1 MGEPIISFE
10 HVSKRYGDV
19 LAVDDMSFDVRAGEI
34 LGLLGP
40 NGSGK
45 TTSIRLMNGVLQPD
59 SGVLRVAGMDPT
71 IQGAQVRMRAGVL
84 TESANL
90 YEHMT
95 VEDNLTFFGRVYGVP
110 EGDIRGRIDTLLG
123 QYSLEHKRR
132 AKVGSLS
139 TGLKKRAAIAKALMH
154 QPDLLFLDEPTSG
167 LDPEVAREMIERIR
181 ELNANGVTVFVC
193 THNLAE
199 AEQFC
204 TRFVFLDKGHML
216 ETGTLEELEQKYV
229 AEIVLRVE
237 TPRSGDWKLPEGVQA
252 SAVRGGFSVKLPG
265 KAAIPAFLRQV
276 CAEQDIYGATIENSN
291 LEALYFAIRG
301 IKP

>member
-19 LAVDDMSFDVRAGEI
+19 VAVDDMSFDVRAGEI

-59 SGVLRVAGMDPT
+59 SGAIRVAGMDPT
-71 IQGAQVRMRAGVL
+71 SQGAQVRMRAGVL

-95 VEDNLTFFGRVYGVP
+95 VEDNLTFFGRIYGVY
-110 EGDIRGRIDTLLG
+110 EGDIRGRIDTVLG
-123 QYSLEHKRR
+123 QFSLEQKRK
-132 AKVGSLS
+132 AKVGALS
-139 TGLKKRAAIAKALMH
+139 TGLKKRAAIAKALLH

-167 LDPEVAREMIERIR
+167 LDPEAAREMIERIR

-237 TPRSGDWKLPEGVQA
+237 TPRTGDWKLPQGVQA
-252 SAVRGGFSVKLPG
+252 QPVRGGFTVKLPG
-265 KAAIPAFLRQV
+265 KAAIPPFLRQV
-276 CAEQDIYGATIENSN
+276 SAEQDIYGATIENSN

-301 IKP
+301 IRP